1 MEEMRADGFESDRAT
16 INHATIHLLC
26 RSHLFE
32 KACAEFEKACSF
44 TRCLIK
50 HPLSENITYKMVMK
64 ELKGL
69 DLVELVDKLADLIG
83 LSTTCCKVGWQLQRK
98 IR

>member
-1 MEEMRADGFESDRAT
+1 
-16 INHATIHLLC
+16 
-26 RSHLFE
+26 
-32 KACAEFEKACSF
+32 
-44 TRCLIK
+44 
-50 HPLSENITYKMVMK
+50 MVMK